1 MNEVPMNDFSLSV
14 MLSHVVPTVKVIQ
27 KLILN
32 DHLFSEVVKTV
43 KNLIFMPGHD

>member
-1 MNEVPMNDFSLSV
+1 MNDFSLSMSP

-32 DHLFSEVVKTV
+32 DHLFSEVVNMTKKKV
-43 KNLIFMPGHD
+43 KH